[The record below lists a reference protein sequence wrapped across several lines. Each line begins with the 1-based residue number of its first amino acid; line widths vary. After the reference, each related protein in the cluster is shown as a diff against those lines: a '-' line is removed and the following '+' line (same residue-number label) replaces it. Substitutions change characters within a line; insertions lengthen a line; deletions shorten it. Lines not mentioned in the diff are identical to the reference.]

1 MCTIEKQARINGKN
15 KPQGRRHDNKVVN
28 QFCMNALIMGGGKFY
43 EILSANSGGALPS
56 RRTVDRQI
64 KSFDIA
70 VHEGEVNTRLLPQV
84 LTENQLPFRVSLAE
98 DATSVVAIREYDI
111 NSNRIFGFSLPL
123 SSNGTNNFKNKYCSS
138 SINNVL
144 YKKVYR
150 ITDFRKSLV
159 PKIS

>member
-1 MCTIEKQARINGKN
+1 
-15 KPQGRRHDNKVVN
+15 
-28 QFCMNALIMGGGKFY
+28 MNALIMGGGKFY

-138 SINNVL
+138 SINNPILKKQKGRKGGV
-144 YKKVYR
+144 KKVVGMR
-150 ITDFRKSLV
+150 GLVHEVTCLLV
-159 PKIS
+159 PEKGSKKGSFPWGGL